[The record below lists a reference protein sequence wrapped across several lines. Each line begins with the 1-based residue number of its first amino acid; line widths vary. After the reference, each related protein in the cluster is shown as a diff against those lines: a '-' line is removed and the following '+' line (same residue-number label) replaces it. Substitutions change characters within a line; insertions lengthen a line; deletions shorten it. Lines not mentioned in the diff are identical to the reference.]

1 MDFSLSEEQQ
11 LLKDSVDRFVRES
24 YELEQRRK
32 LVASDDGF
40 SRDNWKMMAELGWLG
55 ASLPEDFGGIGGGP
69 VETMVIMEGIG
80 TGLVVEP
87 FLSSVVLGGNFLL
100 EAGSDAQKNELLP
113 QLAGGELMMAFAFA
127 ERQSR
132 FDLQDVELKA
142 AKSGDG
148 YTLNGHK
155 GVVLQAA
162 SADKIIVT
170 ARTAGGSRDEK
181 GVTLFIVDGNAKGL
195 GRRDYPTVDGLRAS
209 ELTFDNVS
217 VGANAVLGDVDNAMP
232 VVEMVVGKGIAALCA
247 EAVGCMKVLH
257 DTTNEYLKT
266 RKQFGAP
273 LSKFQVLQHRM
284 VDMFM
289 EYEQARSMCYMV
301 TLKCEEAD
309 PVERAK
315 AVSAAKVQIGKSGR
329 FVGQQSVQLHGGM
342 GMTDEL
348 NVGHY
353 FKRLTMIDTMF
364 GNKDYH
370 LRRFARLSGTGS
382 KAA

>member
-11 LLKDSVDRFVRES
+11 LLKDSVDRFVREE
-24 YELEQRRK
+24 YPLEARRK
-32 LVASDDGF
+32 LVAGDDGF
-40 SRDNWKMMAELGWLG
+40 SRGNWKMMAELGWLG
-55 ASLPEDFGGIGGGP
+55 VAFPEEAGGIDGGP

-80 TGLVVEP
+80 SGLVVEP
-87 FLSSVVLGGNFLL
+87 YLPTVVLGGNFLL
-100 EAGSDAQKNELLP
+100 EAGSKEQKDELLP
-113 QLAGGELMMAFAFA
+113 KISGGECMMAFAYA

-132 FDLQDVELKA
+132 FDLNDVEFKA
-142 AKSGDG
+142 EKNGDG
-148 YTLNGHK
+148 YALSGHK
-155 GVVLQAA
+155 GVVLNAA

-170 ARTAGGSRDEK
+170 ARTSGGSRDD
-181 GVTLFIVDGNAKGL
+181 GGITVFIVDGTADGL
-195 GRRDYPTVDGLRAS
+195 SRRDYPTVDGLRAS
-209 ELTFDNVS
+209 ELTFDNVQ
-217 VGANAVLGDVDNAMP
+217 VGADAVLGEVDNGLP
-232 VVEMVVGKGIAALCA
+232 LVEKIVGHGIAALAA
-247 EAVGCMKVLH
+247 ESVGCMKVLH
-257 DTTNEYLKT
+257 ETTNEYLKT
-266 RKQFGAP
+266 RKQFGSP

-301 TLKCEEAD
+301 TLKVEDPD

-370 LRRFARLSGTGS
+370 LRRFANL
-382 KAA
+382 